1 MTMYA
6 NFGKFVLQI
15 TCVMKKNLILVALFL
30 GLFLVY
36 GCEDKE
42 VKQISKEGSIETIMN
57 VEHLND
63 KYDVIITTHQVW
75 IKNELKKKIIY
86 KDTIP
91 ALGNI
96 TQIVEKKDTVSKS
109 VSYKK
114 DFEIYITVK

>member
-1 MTMYA
+1 MYA